1 MGVVGVG
8 VLEIL
13 SLHLVAGF
21 FLLAAHADLHE
32 TLCNVAVWLTTL
44 ADLEEASLGMTL
56 SDRLKSLLVNHVTYM
71 TGSLLAISLALF
83 EAHGVTVPAS
93 KTRWSIVDCTSVAG
107 VASVA
112 SAVG

>member
-1 MGVVGVG
+1 LGVVGVG

-44 ADLEEASLGMTL
+44 ADLEEASLGMT
-56 SDRLKSLLVNHVTYM
+56 M

-93 KTRWSIVDCTSVAG
+93 QTRWSIVDCTSIAG